1 MNVDIFDVSPSFC
14 PWFQDLKDSKIK
26 KHELI
31 KWLANSGFQSIHA
44 GDIWTYK
51 NDPRD
56 DFAAEVFNGY
66 SDEVKSILSFNI
78 YCVED
83 YEKAVALGIKHL
95 VYGLSISESY
105 SQALLKRTVDS
116 SINELLTIISKSAV
130 CADIKIR
137 VNLETC
143 FYCPYAG
150 KIDPSKIENVLDK
163 ILSKYSDIELCL
175 SDEMGR
181 ATPDQ
186 VDKLFRKLTVR
197 YSSTSVRWAF
207 QGQDSYGMGICNIM
221 AAYQNGV
228 RTFGASVGGIGVGS
242 NSAVADLN
250 TVSEDLIFMF
260 ERMGVNTNVDV
271 QKLLVVADRAAM
283 LTGMGLNGRVRL
295 LPRSR
300 TFF

>member
-1 MNVDIFDVSPSFC
+1 MKVNIFDVSPSFH
-14 PWFQDLKDSKIK
+14 PWFKDLKESKIK
-26 KHELI
+26 KYELI

-51 NDPRD
+51 NDHRD
-56 DFAAEVFNGY
+56 DISTEVINGY

-78 YCVED
+78 YSVED
-83 YEKAVALGIKHL
+83 YEKAVTLGIKHL

-105 SQALLKRTVDS
+105 SQALLKRTVDA
-116 SINELLTIISKSAV
+116 SINELLTIMSKSAV

-186 VDKLFRKLTVR
+186 VDKIFKKLAER
-197 YSSTSVRWAF
+197 YSSTSVHWAF
-207 QGQDSYGMGICNIM
+207 QGLDSYGMGICNVM
-221 AAYQNGV
+221 AAYRNGV
-228 RTFGASVGGIGVGS
+228 RTFGAAMGGLGGGS
-242 NSAVADLN
+242 YSAVNYLN

-260 ERMGVNTNVDV
+260 ERMGVSTNVDV